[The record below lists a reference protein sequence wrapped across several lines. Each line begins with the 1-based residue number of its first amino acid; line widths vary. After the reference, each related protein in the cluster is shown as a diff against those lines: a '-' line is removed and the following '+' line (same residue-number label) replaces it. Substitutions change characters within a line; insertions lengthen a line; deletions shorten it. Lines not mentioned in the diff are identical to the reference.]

1 MFSEGTLL
9 FTGIPEHVNWG
20 NMPEKLSWLPG
31 LPVVLVQHMLLLVS
45 EQQTGGCLQSRSNV
59 PLTQRSLETKPLT
72 VF

>member
-1 MFSEGTLL
+1 MFSEGTL
-9 FTGIPEHVNWG
+9 FSQASQNIVNWE

-45 EQQTGGCLQSRSNV
+45 EQQTGGCVQSRSNV